1 MIYVAMVE
9 TCEKTEY
16 RLAHLFDDTEAH

>member
-1 MIYVAMVE
+1 MVE